1 MNGRALADF
10 TGRRARVGLVY
21 WLAGIGQNNGAVG
34 GLGKLIIY
42 SVRIVGHVVTSYSG
56 RENLGR
62 CARPEWGFFDLVLCM
77 LVVRVL
83 CASFSLERACCILFL
98 LPERIRSNIK
108 RRTAFGLVPVGV
120 QKSGLGWMVGCKIR
134 GRGGLP

>member
-42 SVRIVGHVVTSYSG
+42 SVRIVGHVVTSFVTSY
-56 RENLGR
+56 LGR
-62 CARPEWGFFDLVLCM
+62 VDLGGWSPPEWGFFDLVLCM

-98 LPERIRSNIK
+98 LTERIRTNIK
-108 RRTAFGLVPVGV
+108 R
-120 QKSGLGWMVGCKIR
+120 
-134 GRGGLP
+134 GGSPFID

>member
-10 TGRRARVGLVY
+10 TGRRARGGLVY

-56 RENLGR
+56 RVDLAR
-62 CARPEWGFFDLVLCM
+62 KARPEWGFFAFFCYA

-83 CASFSLERACCILFL
+83 CYFCSLERACCILFL

-108 RRTAFGLVPVGV
+108 RGEAWGLVPVGV
-120 QKSGLGWMVGCKIR
+120 QKSGLGWMVG
-134 GRGGLP
+134 